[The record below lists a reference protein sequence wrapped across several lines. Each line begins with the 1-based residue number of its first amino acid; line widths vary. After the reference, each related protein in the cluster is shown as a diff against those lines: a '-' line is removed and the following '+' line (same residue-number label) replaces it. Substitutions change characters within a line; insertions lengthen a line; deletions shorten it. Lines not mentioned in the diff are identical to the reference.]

1 MKSSSRPSPVLRED
15 TARVC
20 VMSEDVSSKS
30 GVHGIVELRLS
41 TATVS
46 GPAVAV
52 PFILDTG
59 SQFNVIRCG
68 VLKKLQPK
76 FPDMD
81 GYCATS
87 GFLSRHG

>member
-1 MKSSSRPSPVLRED
+1 M
-15 TARVC
+15 C
-20 VMSEDVSSKS
+20 VMSEYASSKS
-30 GVHGIVELRLS
+30 AVHGIVELRQS
-41 TATVS
+41 TAAVS
-46 GPAVAV
+46 GPAAAD